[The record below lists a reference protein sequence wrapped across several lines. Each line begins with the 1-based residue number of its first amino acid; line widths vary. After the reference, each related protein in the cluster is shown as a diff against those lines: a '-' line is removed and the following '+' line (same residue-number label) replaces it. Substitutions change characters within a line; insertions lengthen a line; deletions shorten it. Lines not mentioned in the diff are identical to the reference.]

1 MEEGV
6 KTSYRLLIAGALLCI
21 PLVSPGQQ
29 PPIPIASI
37 VELSGVGATPG
48 TGFDNG
54 AKLAVRE
61 VNAAGGILG
70 RQIEL
75 TSFDDQSN
83 ASLAKG
89 LVQRAAD
96 MGAYAVVGPSQSG
109 LALAVTQ
116 ETRRL
121 EIPTFIGGEAASIT
135 QQGNPYVFR
144 NSFTQLTAMPKAA
157 RYIKDTL
164 KAKTVSI
171 IWQNN
176 DFGKGGRD
184 EILKAFQA
192 DGIKVLEDISTDPG
206 QVDFTGP
213 VIRAMRANADVTF
226 VYLVEE
232 ESARI
237 LKEFSKRGYD
247 KPLVGETSLIGQ
259 KVIDLAGDAA
269 NGVTGHVG
277 LTADAP
283 IPAMRKFAAEYRRA
297 YGSTPDHNAIKGYL
311 AIHVIK
317 AATER
322 IGKVDSKALAQAMKG
337 IALSAAQTPGL
348 LMDVRYDDK
357 GDLDRESFIVKVSNG
372 KQEILQVLSA
382 PAAPAKK

>member
-1 MEEGV
+1 
-6 KTSYRLLIAGALLCI
+6 
-21 PLVSPGQQ
+21 
-29 PPIPIASI
+29 
-37 VELSGVGATPG
+37 LS
-48 TGFDNG
+48 
-54 AKLAVRE
+54 
-61 VNAAGGILG
+61 
-70 RQIEL
+70 
-75 TSFDDQSN
+75 SFDDQSN
-83 ASLAKG
+83 PSLAKG
-89 LVQRAAD
+89 LVQKAAD
-96 MGAYAVVGPSQSG
+96 MGVYAIVGPSQSG
-109 LALAVTQ
+109 MALAVTQ
-116 ETRRL
+116 ESRRL

-164 KAKTVSI
+164 KARTVSI

-184 EILKAFQA
+184 EIVKAFQA
-192 DGIKVLEDISTDPG
+192 GGIKVLADISTDPG
-206 QVDFTGP
+206 QLDFTDP
-213 VIRAMRANADVTF
+213 VMKVIRANADVTF
-226 VYLVEE
+226 VYLVED

-237 LKEFSKRGYD
+237 LKEFRKRGFD

-283 IPAMRKFAAEYRRA
+283 IPAIRKFAAEYKRA
-297 YGSTPDHNAIKGYL
+297 YGSLPDHNATKGYL
-311 AIHVIK
+311 AIYVIK
-317 AATER
+317 AATEKV
-322 IGKVDSKALAQAMKG
+322 GKVDSKALAKAMKG
-337 IALSAAQTPGL
+337 ISLSASQNPGL

-372 KQEILQVLSA
+372 KQEILQVLPPLAASA
-382 PAAPAKK
+382 K

>member
-1 MEEGV
+1 M
-6 KTSYRLLIAGALLCI
+6 KTLSGFAVASVLFGIA
-21 PLVSPGQQ
+21 LVSLAQQ
-29 PPIPIASI
+29 PPIQIASI

-48 TGFDNG
+48 TAFDNG
-54 AKLAVRE
+54 AKLAVKQ

-83 ASLAKG
+83 PSLDKG
-89 LVQRAAD
+89 LVKKVAD
-96 MGAYAVVGPSQSG
+96 MGVYVVVGPSQSG
-109 LALAVTQ
+109 LALAVMQ
-116 ETRRL
+116 ETRAA

-144 NSFTQLTAMPKAA
+144 NSFTQATAMPKVA

-164 KAKTVSI
+164 KAKTLAMV
-171 IWQNN
+171 WQNN
-176 DFGKGGRD
+176 DFGKGGHD
-184 EILKAFQA
+184 EMIKALQA
-192 DGIKVLEDISTDPG
+192 EGIKVVEDISTDPG

-213 VIRAMRANADVTF
+213 VLKVMRANADATF

-237 LKEFSKRGYD
+237 LKEFRKRGFD

-283 IPAMRKFAAEYRRA
+283 IPAMRKFSDEYKRA
-297 YGSTPDHNAIKGYL
+297 YGSVPDHNAIKGYL
-311 AIHVIK
+311 SIHVVK
-317 AATER
+317 AATEK
-322 IGKVDSKALAQAMKG
+322 IGKVDSKALAKAMKG
-337 IALSAAQTPGL
+337 ISLSAAQTPGL
-348 LMDVRYDDK
+348 LMDTKYDDK
-357 GDLDRESFIVKVSNG
+357 GDLDRESFLVKVTNG
-372 KQEILQVLSA
+372 KQEILQILPPLAVL
-382 PAAPAKK
+382 AK

>member
-1 MEEGV
+1 M
-6 KTSYRLLIAGALLCI
+6 KTLCRLVAAGALLWV
-21 PLVSPGQQ
+21 PLMSPAQQ
-29 PPIPIASI
+29 PPIQIASI

-54 AKLAVRE
+54 AKLAVKE

-83 ASLAKG
+83 PSLAKG
-89 LVQRAAD
+89 LVQKAAD
-96 MGAYAVVGPSQSG
+96 MGAYAIVGPSQSG
-109 LALAVTQ
+109 MALAVMQ
-116 ETRRL
+116 ESRRL

-184 EILKAFQA
+184 EIVKAFEA
-192 DGIKVLEDISTDPG
+192 DGIKVLVDISTDPG
-206 QVDFTGP
+206 QLDFTDP
-213 VIRAMRANADVTF
+213 VMKVIRANADVTF
-226 VYLVEE
+226 VYLVED

-237 LKEFSKRGYD
+237 LKEFRKRGFD
-247 KPLVGETSLIGQ
+247 RPLVGETSLIGQ
-259 KVIDLAGDAA
+259 KVIDLAGGAA

-283 IPAMRKFAAEYRRA
+283 IPAMRKFAAEYKRA
-297 YGSTPDHNAIKGYL
+297 YGSLPDHNAIKGYL
-311 AIHVIK
+311 AINVIK
-317 AATER
+317 AATEKV
-322 IGKVDSKALAQAMKG
+322 GKVDSKALAKAMKG
-337 IALSAAQTPGL
+337 ISLSASQTPGL

-357 GDLDRESFIVKVSNG
+357 GDIDRESFIVKVSNG
-372 KQEILQVLSA
+372 KQEILQVL
-382 PAAPAKK
+382 PPLAAK

>member
-1 MEEGV
+1 M
-6 KTSYRLLIAGALLCI
+6 KTMCRLLLAGAMLCV
-21 PLVSPGQQ
+21 PPVSLAQQ
-29 PPIPIASI
+29 PPIQIASI

-48 TGFDNG
+48 TAFDNG
-54 AKLAVRE
+54 AKLAVKE
-61 VNAAGGILG
+61 INAAGGILG

-75 TSFDDQSN
+75 TSFDDQSTP
-83 ASLAKG
+83 SLAKG
-89 LVQRAAD
+89 LVQKAAD
-96 MGAYAVVGPSQSG
+96 IGAYAIVGPSQSG

-116 ETRRL
+116 ESRRA

-157 RYIKDTL
+157 RYIRDTL
-164 KAKTVSI
+164 KAKSVVM

-184 EILKAFQA
+184 EIVKAFQA
-192 DGIKVLEDISTDPG
+192 DGIKILEDISTDPG
-206 QVDFTGP
+206 QIDFTGP
-213 VIRAMRANADVTF
+213 VIKAMHANADMAF
-226 VYLVEE
+226 IYLVED

-237 LKEFSKRGYD
+237 LKEFRKQGYD

-259 KVIDLAGDAA
+259 KVIDLAGEAA

-283 IPAMRKFAAEYRRA
+283 SPGMRKFAEAYKKT
-297 YGSTPDHNAIKGYL
+297 YGSVPDHHATKGYL
-311 AIHVIK
+311 AINVIK
-317 AATER
+317 AATEK

-337 IALSAAQTPGL
+337 VSLKASQYPGV

-357 GDLDRESFIVKVSNG
+357 GDLDRESFIVKVTNG
-372 KQEILQVLSA
+372 KQEILQVL
-382 PAAPAKK
+382 PPLGGPIR

>member
-1 MEEGV
+1 M
-6 KTSYRLLIAGALLCI
+6 KTLYRFVAASTLACLS
-21 PLVSPGQQ
+21 LVSSAQQ
-29 PPIPIASI
+29 PPIQIASI

-54 AKLAVRE
+54 AKLAVKE

-83 ASLAKG
+83 PSLAKG
-89 LVQRAAD
+89 LVQKAAD
-96 MGAYAVVGPSQSG
+96 MGAYAIVGPSQSG
-109 LALAVTQ
+109 MALAVMQ
-116 ETRRL
+116 ESRRL

-171 IWQNN
+171 VWQNN

-184 EILKAFQA
+184 EIVKAFEA
-192 DGIKVLEDISTDPG
+192 DGIKILVDISTDPG
-206 QVDFTGP
+206 QLDFTDP
-213 VIRAMRANADVTF
+213 VMKVIRANADVTF
-226 VYLVEE
+226 VYLVED

-237 LKEFSKRGYD
+237 LKEFRKRGFD

-259 KVIDLAGDAA
+259 KVIDLAGGAA

-283 IPAMRKFAAEYRRA
+283 IPAMGKFAAEYKRT
-297 YGSTPDHNAIKGYL
+297 YGSLPDHNAIKGYL
-311 AIHVIK
+311 AINVIK
-317 AATER
+317 AATEKV
-322 IGKVDSKALAQAMKG
+322 GKVDSKALAKAMKG
-337 IALSAAQTPGL
+337 ISLSAAQTPGL

-357 GDLDRESFIVKVSNG
+357 GDIDRESFIVKVSNG
-372 KQEILQVLSA
+372 KQEILQVL
-382 PAAPAKK
+382 PPLAAK